1 VCTVPLSTDETLS
14 FQITPRPNFLPK
26 ITAHSTFLSVWMKNV
41 TTSFRSEEYWLLVDD
56 ADLLRDRR
64 LFGADL
70 VL

>member
-1 VCTVPLSTDETLS
+1 
-14 FQITPRPNFLPK
+14 
-26 ITAHSTFLSVWMKNV
+26 MKNV